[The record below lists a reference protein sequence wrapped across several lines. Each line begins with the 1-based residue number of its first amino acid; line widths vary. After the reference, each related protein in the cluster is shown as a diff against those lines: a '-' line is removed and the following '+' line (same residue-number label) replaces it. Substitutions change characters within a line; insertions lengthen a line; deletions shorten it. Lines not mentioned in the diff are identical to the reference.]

1 MTYGPFLF
9 VGLLCALALSW
20 LGMIAAPQL
29 QVGNQ
34 QPTNVPP
41 TNVLYPTPAPGL
53 AQLGREVYRAN
64 GCAYC
69 HTRVVRQKGT
79 LFDVVLT
86 SAGTNEAAVV
96 QALRQMG
103 DSFTREQ
110 AAKIVASLPQKVLS
124 YPAKSRA
131 DEAQEALTDAGAE
144 AGVRVVP
151 TGPDI
156 ARGWGTRLTVGQDY
170 LYGSPLMLGTTRIGP
185 DLANIGLRRPD
196 PVWHLVHLWDP
207 KLKVQGSTMPQ
218 YPFLFDVRPREGAG
232 SPGALPI
239 PGDREVI
246 PTRDAHAL
254 VAYLLSLRIDLPLFE
269 APAPQPPG
277 SKQPTPS
284 DTNSP
289 AATGEANAP
298 AAAANESA
306 PAAAPAQGNAAPA
319 ETQPSLE

>member
-1 MTYGPFLF
+1 MSNGPFLF
-9 VGLLCALALSW
+9 LGLLFALALSW

-29 QVGNQ
+29 QMGNQ

-69 HTRVVRQKGT
+69 HTQVIRQQGT
-79 LFDVVLT
+79 RFDVVLT

-96 QALRQMG
+96 QALVQMG
-103 DSFTREQ
+103 NSLSREQ
-110 AAKIVASLPQKVLS
+110 AVKLVASLPQKVLS
-124 YPAKSRA
+124 YPSKRRA
-131 DEAQEALTDAGAE
+131 DEVQEAFTDAGAE

-170 LYGSPLMLGTTRIGP
+170 LYGSPLMLGTTRLGP

-196 PVWHLVHLWDP
+196 PVWHLVHLFDP
-207 KLKVQGSTMPQ
+207 KLQVQGSTMPR
-218 YPFLFDVRPREGAG
+218 YPFLFEVRPQVGGG
-232 SPGALPI
+232 SPEALPI

-254 VAYLLSLRIDLPLFE
+254 VAYLLSLRVDLPLFE
-269 APAPQPPG
+269 APGPQPPG
-277 SKQPTPS
+277 AAASTPPS
-284 DTNSP
+284 N
-289 AATGEANAP
+289 ATADANT
-298 AAAANESA
+298 AAAANSA
-306 PAAAPAQGNAAPA
+306 ASTNAQPAAERAPT
-319 ETQPSLE
+319 ESQPSPQ